1 METLKDLRDELDVL
15 REKILSKI
23 PSELVLFDETILEN
37 EEWSDDDDIN
47 DEYHELPQIVIHS
60 TEEYET
66 PIYGRLISINDGMV
80 KAHNSYENYFGE
92 QYITALSTDELCY
105 LLYLIK

>member
-1 METLKDLRDELDVL
+1 METLKDLIDELGVL

-23 PSELVLFDETILEN
+23 PSDLVLFDETILEN
-37 EEWSDDDDIN
+37 EEWSDDDTIN

-60 TEEYET
+60 IEEYET
-66 PIYGRLISINDGMV
+66 PIYGRLLSINDNMV

-92 QYITALSTDELCY
+92 QYIKALSTDELAN
-105 LLYLIK
+105 LLAMLL

>member
-23 PSELVLFDETILEN
+23 PTELVLFDETILEN

-47 DEYHELPQIVIHS
+47 DEYHGLPYIIIHS
-60 TEEYET
+60 YEEYET
-66 PIYGRLISINDGMV
+66 PIYGRIISINDNMV
-80 KAHNSYENYFGE
+80 RAHNSYENYFGE
-92 QYITALSTDELCY
+92 QYIKALSTDELSY
-105 LLYLIK
+105 ILAFLE